1 MSQSK
6 ICSTVHSI
14 MVFISE
20 SFTSNSSRKVH
31 VFAHHS
37 NSTSMECAEVD
48 IFEESDD
55 ISFSSFLEGSKGG
68 GLESEFVVVSLS
80 QWSNKS
86 LEGKSLHQASG
97 WSLVSLDFSHSNCTR
112 SPSMLLS
119 DNTTLGRGV
128 LSSSLSF
135 WFSSALSFSSLGF
148 FGHRFSSCHFSCV
161 YCNLKFKFQKSAF
174 SCLYHVNSNSN
185 GFKGYL
191 NFFKRIL
198 TTN

>member
-86 LEGKSLHQASG
+86 LEGKSLHEASG
-97 WSLVSLDFSHSNCTR
+97 RFLVSLDLSHSNCTR
-112 SPSMLLS
+112 SPSRLLS
-119 DNTTLGRGV
+119 LLLLGF
-128 LSSSLSF
+128 SSSAF
-135 WFSSALSFSSLGF
+135 GFALLGLLCHGF
-148 FGHRFSSCHFSCV
+148 CSCHFQFWM
-161 YCNLKFKFQKSAF
+161 L
-174 SCLYHVNSNSN
+174 
-185 GFKGYL
+185 
-191 NFFKRIL
+191 I
-198 TTN
+198 